1 MTFRNKF
8 LIFLA
13 SFIIFGL
20 VAASSLAQIN
30 VKSDLSNAV
39 QNIQKVYFSPDGV
52 RNPDPNKNILVEL
65 QNGVVKIHGKV
76 LIEKPGGENQIVSD
90 ASGAILI
97 MGKENKIYGMN
108 DIILGGTNNEIEKN
122 ATNAGIF
129 GGRDNKIHSGEKN
142 FIFWGTDN
150 RIAGTQSVIM
160 WGQHNRILSG
170 NNNYLLAGSDK
181 SVKGN
186 DNILAGKNIK
196 FKEPRNDVFAW
207 SDSKKRNY
215 PEKTDFEPAMDKVFL
230 VRAAN
235 GIGINTPEPK
245 VHGIDVN
252 DGTFQISD
260 QPWLAC
266 DDTTNGAMKFKKGN
280 NNQAGC
286 FCYCNGKTWTPMTP
300 SNRCAKVCKVL

>member
-215 PEKTDFEPAMDKVFL
+215 PEKTNFEPEMDKVFL

-245 VHGIDVN
+245 VHGIDVA

-266 DDTTNGAMKFKKGN
+266 DDTTNGAMKFKKGD

>member
-1 MTFRNKF
+1 MSFRNKF
-8 LIFLA
+8 LIFLS

-76 LIEKPGGENQIVSD
+76 LLEKPGGENQIVSD

-97 MGKENKIYGMN
+97 MGKKNKIYGMN
-108 DIILGGTNNEIEKN
+108 DIILGGTEN
-122 ATNAGIF
+122 AIFTGAKNAGIF
-129 GGRDNKIHSGEKN
+129 WGNKNRIYTWDTSFIFGGKKTAISWNNSVVLGWTSNEIYGSNSYILWWSNKIVRWN
-142 FIFWGTDN
+142 
-150 RIAGTQSVIM
+150 
-160 WGQHNRILSG
+160 HNIV
-170 NNNYLLAGSDK
+170 AGS
-181 SVKGN
+181 
-186 DNILAGKNIK
+186 NIEFNKQ
-196 FKEPRNDVFAW
+196 RNNVFAW
-207 SDSKKRNY
+207 SDSKERR
-215 PEKTDFEPAMDKVFL
+215 PADKLFQPGMDKVFL

-245 VHGIDVN
+245 VHGIDVA

-266 DDTTNGAMKFKKGN
+266 DDTTNGAMKFKKGD

-300 SNRCAKVCKVL
+300 SNRCAQDCKN

>member
-8 LIFLA
+8 LIFLS

-170 NNNYLLAGSDK
+170 KNNYLLAGSK
-181 SVKGN
+181 KTIQGTNNVV
-186 DNILAGKNIK
+186 AGKNIK

-207 SDSKKRNY
+207 SDSY
-215 PEKTDFEPAMDKVFL
+215 PDHDIPTFSPAMDKVFL

-245 VHGIDVN
+245 VHGIDVA

>member
-1 MTFRNKF
+1 MSFRNKF
-8 LIFLA
+8 LIFLS

-170 NNNYLLAGSDK
+170 KNNYLLAGSNK
-181 SVKGN
+181 TIQGTNNVV
-186 DNILAGKNIK
+186 AGKNIK

-207 SDSKKRNY
+207 SDSY
-215 PEKTDFEPAMDKVFL
+215 PDHDIPTFSPAMDKVFL

-235 GIGINTPEPK
+235 GIGINIPKPK
-245 VHGIDVN
+245 VHGIDVA
-252 DGTFQISD
+252 DWTFQISD

-266 DDTTNGAMKFKKGN
+266 DDTTNGAMKFKKGD

>member
-1 MTFRNKF
+1 MSFRNKF
-8 LIFLA
+8 LIFLS

-170 NNNYLLAGSDK
+170 KNNYLLAGSNK
-181 SVKGN
+181 TIQGTNNVV
-186 DNILAGKNIK
+186 AGKNIK

-215 PEKTDFEPAMDKVFL
+215 PEKTDFEPEMDKVFL

-245 VHGIDVN
+245 VHGIDVA

-300 SNRCAKVCKVL
+300 SNRCAQDCKN

>member
-8 LIFLA
+8 LIFL
-13 SFIIFGL
+13 SFFIIFGL

-97 MGKENKIYGMN
+97 MGKKNKIYGMN

-129 GGRDNKIHSGEKN
+129 GGRYNKIRFGDRN
-142 FIFWGTDN
+142 FIFGGG
-150 RIAGTQSVIM
+150 ASVISGENSVILGGKSNEIYGSNSYIL
-160 WGQHNRILSG
+160 WGSNKLIKG
-170 NNNYLLAGSDK
+170 NNNIAG
-181 SVKGN
+181 
-186 DNILAGKNIK
+186 GKNIQFNVPK
-196 FKEPRNDVFAW
+196 NNVFVW
-207 SDSKKRNY
+207 SDSKTRR
-215 PEKTDFEPAMDKVFL
+215 TDRAFQPAMDKVFL

-245 VHGIDVN
+245 VHGIDVA

-300 SNRCAKVCKVL
+300 SNRCAQDCKN

>member
-1 MTFRNKF
+1 MSFRNKF
-8 LIFLA
+8 LIFLS

-129 GGRDNKIHSGEKN
+129 GGRFNKIRSGEKS
-142 FIFWGTDN
+142 FILWGNYNKITASN
-150 RIAGTQSVIM
+150 SVIL
-160 WGQHNRILSG
+160 WGKRNEILSG

-215 PEKTDFEPAMDKVFL
+215 PEKTDFEPAMDKVSLWELLMELESTLLNLRLWYWRKWWNF
-230 VRAAN
+230 
-235 GIGINTPEPK
+235 P
-245 VHGIDVN
+245 
-252 DGTFQISD
+252 
-260 QPWLAC
+260 
-266 DDTTNGAMKFKKGN
+266 
-280 NNQAGC
+280 NQWSALTC
-286 FCYCNGKTWTPMTP
+286 LWWYY
-300 SNRCAKVCKVL
+300 

>member
-1 MTFRNKF
+1 MSFRNKF

-76 LIEKPGGENQIVSD
+76 LLEKPGGENQIVSD

-97 MGKENKIYGMN
+97 MGKKNKIYGMN
-108 DIILGGTNNEIEKN
+108 NIILGGTNNEIEKN
-122 ATNAGIF
+122 AINAGIF

-170 NNNYLLAGSDK
+170 TNNYILAGSK
-181 SVKGN
+181 KTIQGTN
-186 DNILAGKNIK
+186 NIVAGKNIK

-207 SDSKKRNY
+207 SDSY
-215 PEKTDFEPAMDKVFL
+215 PDHDIPTFSPAMDKVFL

-235 GIGINTPEPK
+235 GIGINTTNPK
-245 VHGIDVN
+245 VHGIDVA
-252 DGTFQISD
+252 DWTFQISD

-266 DDTTNGAMKFKKGN
+266 DDTTNGAMKFKKGD

>member
-8 LIFLA
+8 LIFLS

-52 RNPDPNKNILVEL
+52 RNPNPNKNILVEL

-76 LIEKPGGENQIVSD
+76 LVEKPGGENQIVSD

-97 MGKENKIYGMN
+97 MGKKNKIYGMN

-170 NNNYLLAGSDK
+170 KNNYLLAGSNK
-181 SVKGN
+181 TIQGTNNVV
-186 DNILAGKNIK
+186 AGKNIK

-207 SDSKKRNY
+207 SDSY
-215 PEKTDFEPAMDKVFL
+215 PDHDIPTFSPAMDKVFL
-230 VRAAN
+230 VRASN

-245 VHGIDVN
+245 VHGVDVA

-300 SNRCAKVCKVL
+300 SNRCAQDCKN

>member
-170 NNNYLLAGSDK
+170 KNNYLLAGSDK

-235 GIGINTPEPK
+235 GIGINIPEPK
-245 VHGIDVN
+245 VHGIDVA

-300 SNRCAKVCKVL
+300 SNRCAQDCKN

>member
-1 MTFRNKF
+1 MSFRNKF
-8 LIFLA
+8 LIFLS

-170 NNNYLLAGSDK
+170 KNNYLLAGSDK

-245 VHGIDVN
+245 VHGIDVA

-266 DDTTNGAMKFKKGN
+266 DDTTNGAMKFKKGD

-300 SNRCAKVCKVL
+300 SNRCAQDCKN

>member
-76 LIEKPGGENQIVSD
+76 LLEKPGGENQIVSD

-97 MGKENKIYGMN
+97 MGKKNKIYGMN
-108 DIILGGTNNEIEKN
+108 NIILGGTNNEIEKN

-170 NNNYLLAGSDK
+170 TNNYILAGSK
-181 SVKGN
+181 KTIQGTN
-186 DNILAGKNIK
+186 NIVAGKNIK

-207 SDSKKRNY
+207 SDSY
-215 PEKTDFEPAMDKVFL
+215 PDHDIPTFSPAMDKVFL

-245 VHGIDVN
+245 VHGIDVA

-266 DDTTNGAMKFKKGN
+266 DDTTNGAMKFKKGD

-300 SNRCAKVCKVL
+300 SNRCAKVCKVF

>member
-97 MGKENKIYGMN
+97 MGKKNKIYGMN

-207 SDSKKRNY
+207 SDSY
-215 PEKTDFEPAMDKVFL
+215 PDHDIPAFSPAMDKVFL

-235 GIGINTPEPK
+235 GIGINTTEPK
-245 VHGIDVN
+245 VHGIDVA

-266 DDTTNGAMKFKKGN
+266 DDTTNGAMKFKKGD

-300 SNRCAKVCKVL
+300 SNRCAQDCKN

>member
-1 MTFRNKF
+1 MSFRNKF
-8 LIFLA
+8 LIFLS

-142 FIFWGTDN
+142 FIF
-150 RIAGTQSVIM
+150 
-160 WGQHNRILSG
+160 
-170 NNNYLLAGSDK
+170 
-181 SVKGN
+181 
-186 DNILAGKNIK
+186 
-196 FKEPRNDVFAW
+196 
-207 SDSKKRNY
+207 
-215 PEKTDFEPAMDKVFL
+215 
-230 VRAAN
+230 
-235 GIGINTPEPK
+235 
-245 VHGIDVN
+245 
-252 DGTFQISD
+252 
-260 QPWLAC
+260 
-266 DDTTNGAMKFKKGN
+266 
-280 NNQAGC
+280 
-286 FCYCNGKTWTPMTP
+286 
-300 SNRCAKVCKVL
+300 

>member
-170 NNNYLLAGSDK
+170 KNNYLLAGSK
-181 SVKGN
+181 KTIQGTNNVV
-186 DNILAGKNIK
+186 AGKNIK

-207 SDSKKRNY
+207 SDSY
-215 PEKTDFEPAMDKVFL
+215 PDHDIPTFSPAMDKVFL

-245 VHGIDVN
+245 VHGIDVA

>member
-150 RIAGTQSVIM
+150 RIVGTQSVIM

-170 NNNYLLAGSDK
+170 KNNYLLAGSDK
-181 SVKGN
+181 TIQGTN
-186 DNILAGKNIK
+186 NIVAGKNIK

-207 SDSKKRNY
+207 SDSY
-215 PEKTDFEPAMDKVFL
+215 PDHDIPTFSPAMDKVFL

-245 VHGIDVN
+245 VHGIDVA

-266 DDTTNGAMKFKKGN
+266 DDTTNGAMKFKKGD

>member
-170 NNNYLLAGSDK
+170 TNNYILAGSK
-181 SVKGN
+181 KTIQGTN
-186 DNILAGKNIK
+186 NIVAGKNIK

-207 SDSKKRNY
+207 SDSY
-215 PEKTDFEPAMDKVFL
+215 PDHDIPTFSPAMDKVFL

-245 VHGIDVN
+245 VHGIDVA

-300 SNRCAKVCKVL
+300 SNRCAQDCKN

>member
-8 LIFLA
+8 LIFLS

-170 NNNYLLAGSDK
+170 KNNYLLAGSK
-181 SVKGN
+181 KTIQGTNNVV
-186 DNILAGKNIK
+186 AGKNIK

-207 SDSKKRNY
+207 SDSY
-215 PEKTDFEPAMDKVFL
+215 PDHDIPTFSPAMDKVFL

-245 VHGIDVN
+245 VHGIDVA

-300 SNRCAKVCKVL
+300 SNRCAQDCKN

>member
-1 MTFRNKF
+1 MSFRNKF
-8 LIFLA
+8 LIFLS

-30 VKSDLSNAV
+30 VKSDLSNAI

-170 NNNYLLAGSDK
+170 TNNYILAGSK
-181 SVKGN
+181 KTIQGTN
-186 DNILAGKNIK
+186 NIVAGKNIK

-207 SDSKKRNY
+207 SDSY
-215 PEKTDFEPAMDKVFL
+215 PDHDIPTFSPAMDKVFL

-245 VHGIDVN
+245 VHGIDVA

>member
-8 LIFLA
+8 LIFLS

-52 RNPDPNKNILVEL
+52 RNPNPNKNILVEL

-76 LIEKPGGENQIVSD
+76 LVEKPGGENQIVSD

-97 MGKENKIYGMN
+97 MGKKNKIYGMN

-170 NNNYLLAGSDK
+170 KNNYLLAGSNK
-181 SVKGN
+181 TIQGTNNVV
-186 DNILAGKNIK
+186 AGKNIK

-207 SDSKKRNY
+207 SDSY
-215 PEKTDFEPAMDKVFL
+215 PDHDIPTFSPAMDKVFL
-230 VRAAN
+230 VRASN

-245 VHGIDVN
+245 VHGVDVA

-266 DDTTNGAMKFKKGN
+266 DATTNGAMKFKKGN

-300 SNRCAKVCKVL
+300 SNRCAQDCKN

>member
-150 RIAGTQSVIM
+150 RIVGTQSVIM

-170 NNNYLLAGSDK
+170 KNNYLLAGSDK
-181 SVKGN
+181 TIQGTNNVV
-186 DNILAGKNIK
+186 AGKNIK

-215 PEKTDFEPAMDKVFL
+215 PEKTNFEPEMDKVFL

-235 GIGINTPEPK
+235 GC
-245 VHGIDVN
+245 
-252 DGTFQISD
+252 S
-260 QPWLAC
+260 
-266 DDTTNGAMKFKKGN
+266 
-280 NNQAGC
+280 
-286 FCYCNGKTWTPMTP
+286 
-300 SNRCAKVCKVL
+300 

>member
-8 LIFLA
+8 LIFLS

-108 DIILGGTNNEIEKN
+108 DIILGGTENVIFTGTK
-122 ATNAGIF
+122 NAGIF
-129 GGRDNKIHSGEKN
+129 WGHGNTINTWDHS
-142 FIFWGTDN
+142 FIFGGKWNQIIGSNSVVLWGDKN
-150 RIAGTQSVIM
+150 K
-160 WGQHNRILSG
+160 ILSG
-170 NNNYLLAGSDK
+170 TNNYILAGSNK
-181 SVKGN
+181 TIQGTN
-186 DNILAGKNIK
+186 NIVAGKNIK

-215 PEKTDFEPAMDKVFL
+215 PEKTNFEPEMDKVFL

-245 VHGIDVN
+245 VHGIDVA
-252 DGTFQISD
+252 DWTFQISD

-266 DDTTNGAMKFKKGN
+266 DDTTNGAMKFKKGD

>member
-1 MTFRNKF
+1 MSFRNKF
-8 LIFLA
+8 LIFLS

-170 NNNYLLAGSDK
+170 KNNYLLAGSDK

-207 SDSKKRNY
+207 SDSY
-215 PEKTDFEPAMDKVFL
+215 PDHDIPTFSPAMDKVFL

-245 VHGIDVN
+245 VHGIDVA

-300 SNRCAKVCKVL
+300 SNRCAQDCKN

>member
-8 LIFLA
+8 LIFLS

-97 MGKENKIYGMN
+97 MGKKNKIYGMN
-108 DIILGGTNNEIEKN
+108 NSILGGTNNEIEKN

-129 GGRDNKIHSGEKN
+129 GGRYNKIRSGEKS
-142 FIFWGTDN
+142 FILWGNYNKITASN
-150 RIAGTQSVIM
+150 SVIL
-160 WGQHNRILSG
+160 WGKRNEILSG

-186 DNILAGKNIK
+186 DNIVAGTNIK

-207 SDSKKRNY
+207 SDSY
-215 PEKTDFEPAMDKVFL
+215 PDHDIPTFSPAMDKVFL

-245 VHGIDVN
+245 VHGIDIH

-266 DDTTNGAMKFKKGN
+266 DATTNGAMKFKKGN

-300 SNRCAKVCKVL
+300 SSRCAQDCQN

>member
-160 WGQHNRILSG
+160 WGQHNRILYG
-170 NNNYLLAGSDK
+170 KNNYLLAGSDK
-181 SVKGN
+181 TIQGTNNVV
-186 DNILAGKNIK
+186 AGKNIK

-207 SDSKKRNY
+207 SDSY
-215 PEKTDFEPAMDKVFL
+215 PDHDIPTFSPAMDKVFL

-245 VHGIDVN
+245 VHGIDVA

>member
-170 NNNYLLAGSDK
+170 KNNYLLAGSDK
-181 SVKGN
+181 TIQGTNNVV
-186 DNILAGKNIK
+186 AGKNIK

-215 PEKTDFEPAMDKVFL
+215 PEKTNFEPEMDKVFL

-245 VHGIDVN
+245 VHGIDVA

>member
-1 MTFRNKF
+1 MSFRNKF

-76 LIEKPGGENQIVSD
+76 LLEKPGGENQIVSD

-97 MGKENKIYGMN
+97 MGKKNKIYGMN
-108 DIILGGTNNEIEKN
+108 NIILGGTNNEIEKN
-122 ATNAGIF
+122 AINAGIF

-170 NNNYLLAGSDK
+170 TNNYILVGSK
-181 SVKGN
+181 KTIQGTN
-186 DNILAGKNIK
+186 NIVAGKNIK

-207 SDSKKRNY
+207 SDSY
-215 PEKTDFEPAMDKVFL
+215 PDHDIPTFSPALDKVFL

-245 VHGIDVN
+245 VHGIDVA
-252 DGTFQISD
+252 DWTFQISD

-266 DDTTNGAMKFKKGN
+266 DATTNGAMKFKKGD

-300 SNRCAKVCKVL
+300 SNRCAQDCKN

>member
-1 MTFRNKF
+1 M
-8 LIFLA
+8 
-13 SFIIFGL
+13 
-20 VAASSLAQIN
+20 AASSLAQIN

-97 MGKENKIYGMN
+97 MGKKNKIYGMN

-170 NNNYLLAGSDK
+170 KNNYLLAGSDK
-181 SVKGN
+181 TIQGTNNVV
-186 DNILAGKNIK
+186 AGKNIK

-245 VHGIDVN
+245 VHGIDVA

-300 SNRCAKVCKVL
+300 SNRCAQDCKN

>member
-170 NNNYLLAGSDK
+170 TNNYILAGSK
-181 SVKGN
+181 KTIQGTN
-186 DNILAGKNIK
+186 NIVAGKNIK

-207 SDSKKRNY
+207 SDSY
-215 PEKTDFEPAMDKVFL
+215 PDHDIPTFSPAMDKVFL

-245 VHGIDVN
+245 VHGIDVA

>member
-108 DIILGGTNNEIEKN
+108 DIILGGTENYISSGAKN
-122 ATNAGIF
+122 SGIF
-129 GGRDNKIHSGEKN
+129 WGQKNKIYIWDKN
-142 FIFWGTDN
+142 FIF
-150 RIAGTQSVIM
+150 AGRESVIS
-160 WGQHNRILSG
+160 WENSVILWWK
-170 NNNYLLAGSDK
+170 NNKAYGSNLYVLWWSHKIIKWNNVVAG
-181 SVKGN
+181 
-186 DNILAGKNIK
+186 GKNIK
-196 FKEPRNDVFAW
+196 FEVPKNNIFIW
-207 SDSKKRNY
+207 SDNKDRWWAD
-215 PEKTDFEPAMDKVFL
+215 KTFKPAMDKVFL

-245 VHGIDVN
+245 VHGIDVA
-252 DGTFQISD
+252 DWTFQISD

-266 DDTTNGAMKFKKGN
+266 DDTTNGAMKFKKGD

>member
-170 NNNYLLAGSDK
+170 KNNYLLAGSNK
-181 SVKGN
+181 TIQGTNNVV
-186 DNILAGKNIK
+186 AGKNIK

-207 SDSKKRNY
+207 SDSY
-215 PEKTDFEPAMDKVFL
+215 PDHDIPTFSPAMDKVFL

-245 VHGIDVN
+245 VHGIDVA

-266 DDTTNGAMKFKKGN
+266 DDTTNGAMKFKKGD

-300 SNRCAKVCKVL
+300 SNRCAQDCKN

>member
-97 MGKENKIYGMN
+97 MGKKNKIYGMN

-215 PEKTDFEPAMDKVFL
+215 PEKTNFEPEMDKVFL

-245 VHGIDVN
+245 VHGIDVA

-266 DDTTNGAMKFKKGN
+266 DDTTNGAMKFKKGD
-280 NNQAGC
+280 NNQAEC

>member
-170 NNNYLLAGSDK
+170 KNNYLLAGSDK

-215 PEKTDFEPAMDKVFL
+215 PEKTDFEPEMDKVFL

-245 VHGIDVN
+245 VHGIDVA
-252 DGTFQISD
+252 DWTFQISD

-266 DDTTNGAMKFKKGN
+266 DDTTNGAMKFKKGD

-300 SNRCAKVCKVL
+300 SNRCAQDCKN

>member
-1 MTFRNKF
+1 MSFRNKF
-8 LIFLA
+8 LIFLS

-170 NNNYLLAGSDK
+170 TNNYILAGSK
-181 SVKGN
+181 KTIQGTN
-186 DNILAGKNIK
+186 NIVAGKNIK

-207 SDSKKRNY
+207 SDSY
-215 PEKTDFEPAMDKVFL
+215 PDHDIPTFSPAMDKVFL

-245 VHGIDVN
+245 VHGIDVA

-300 SNRCAKVCKVL
+300 SNRCAQDCKN

>member
-215 PEKTDFEPAMDKVFL
+215 PEKTNFEPEMDKVFL

-245 VHGIDVN
+245 VHGIDVA

-266 DDTTNGAMKFKKGN
+266 DDTTNGAMKFKKGD

-300 SNRCAKVCKVL
+300 SNRCAQDCKN